1 MIRTH
6 TFLCSAAFLALV
18 CGCGYQSGQSAVQEG
33 AAAFKQNNFPKA
45 ISCFTRATKRIT
57 DSPELYYNLG
67 LSHFRE
73 GNMEPAQAAFHAAL
87 ELKPGY
93 GEALACL
100 GQIAYLQN
108 DLAKAQTCLEQALS
122 AVASDES
129 KARVLTALALA
140 ESGRE
145 RHDLARL
152 HLLLAMKT
160 DRRYAPAYYNLA
172 SLYRDKFNL
181 REEALDHFEIFTR
194 LVDKK
199 DAHYE
204 KAVNNAKRLRLNI
217 ERTRAEELDGVRRD
231 PAAAAKLLQEGMKQ
245 QMAKQPAKAVKA
257 YRDALAADPLTF
269 SAAFG
274 LAMVYKA
281 QGQKAEAVEAF
292 KRAAEISP
300 NHQDSYFQ
308 AAELALQLKHTAEA
322 AKILDRAVARSPYNP
337 ANAELMAR
345 IRFAEL
351 RLPEA
356 RAYGEFYLSL
366 LSAEDRKRAALY
378 EKWVKGLPVK

>member
-1 MIRTH
+1 MIRTQ
-6 TFLCSAAFLALV
+6 TVLFFTALHLFV
-18 CGCGYQSGQSAVQEG
+18 CGCGYQSGQSAVKEG
-33 AAAFKQNNFPKA
+33 MAAFKENNFPKA
-45 ISCFTRATKRIT
+45 ITHFSRATKRIT

-67 LSHFRE
+67 LAHFRE
-73 GNMEPAQAAFHAAL
+73 GNMEPAQAAFSAAL
-87 ELKPGY
+87 ELQPGH
-93 GEALACL
+93 GESLACM
-100 GQIAYLQN
+100 GQVAYLQN
-108 DLAKAQTCLEQALS
+108 DLPKAQACLEQALE
-122 AVASDES
+122 AVSEASRG
-129 KARVLTALALA
+129 RVLTALALA
-140 ESGRE
+140 ESARE
-145 RHDLARL
+145 RHDIARL
-152 HLLLAMKT
+152 HLLRALQA

-181 REEALDHFEIFTR
+181 REDALDNFEIFVR

-204 KAVNNAKRLRLNI
+204 KAINNAKRLRLNL

-231 PAAAAKLLQEGMKQ
+231 PSAAAKLLQEGVRQ
-245 QMAKQPAKAVKA
+245 QLAKQYSKAIKA
-257 YRDALAADPLTF
+257 YRDALAADPFTF

-308 AAELALQLKHTAEA
+308 AAELALQLKHMAEA
-322 AKILDRAVARSPYNP
+322 AKILDRAIARSPYNP

-345 IRFAEL
+345 VRYAET

-366 LSAEDRKRAALY
+366 LPANDKNRAPY
-378 EKWVKGLPVK
+378 EKWVKALPVK